1 MSFAEKIENFRKRVS
16 GMSDSFADMT
26 EEATKNALIMPFF
39 TILGYDVFDPQ
50 EFVPE
55 FVCDVGTKKGEK
67 IDYAIMRGGE
77 PIMLIEAK
85 KAGMKLQK
93 QQQGQLY
100 RYFSVNR
107 ARIAVLTNGL
117 QYNFYSDIN
126 SPNVM
131 DEEPFFSFNIL
142 NDDPSLFMQTLEQF
156 CKDGLDIP
164 NILSEAVYLKY
175 FTVVETTFRRDLEQP
190 SDEIVKYFLT
200 RPEINIAKKITAH
213 TINKYRSVT
222 AEALRKVMGVT
233 IAHTPEAEPVSEQPE
248 HNDNSAETAAIP
260 QICKP
265 IADILQK
272 ICSEKPSFSSDG
284 KIHSF
289 ICGKFRICIP
299 EHKQG
304 RYVVFANDPE
314 FIYFIND
321 LSDLETRIK
330 TLCGET
336 ANLSL

>member
-1 MSFAEKIENFRKRVS
+1 MTFSEKIEKFRKRIS

-67 IDYAIMRGGE
+67 IDYAIMSDGE
-77 PIMLIEAK
+77 PIILIEAK

-107 ARIAVLTNGL
+107 ARIAILTNGL
-117 QYNFYSDIN
+117 QYNIYSDIN

-131 DEEPFFSFNIL
+131 DDEPFFTFNIL
-142 NDDPSLFMQTLEQF
+142 TDDPSLFLQSLEQF

-164 NILSEAVYLKY
+164 AILSEAVYLKY
-175 FTVVETTFRRDLEQP
+175 FSVVEKTFRQDLENP
-190 SDEIVKYFLT
+190 SDELVKYFLS
-200 RPEINIAKKITAH
+200 RPEINSGKRITSH
-213 TINKYRSVT
+213 IINKYRPVT

-233 IAHTPEAEPVSEQPE
+233 IAKTPETVSDESTQPVNEEAETSIPTSCQPVS
-248 HNDNSAETAAIP
+248 DMLSALGKSGYIF
-260 QICKP
+260 K
-265 IADILQK
+265 
-272 ICSEKPSFSSDG
+272 SEG
-284 KIHSF
+284 KVHTF
-289 ICGKFRICIP
+289 VFDKFRIVIP
-299 EHKQG
+299 EHKAG
-304 RYVVFANDPE
+304 RYVVFSADPSTIFFVHNIAE
-314 FIYFIND
+314 LGQIINN
-321 LSDLETRIK
+321 I
-330 TLCGET
+330 CGMT
-336 ANLSL
+336 V

>member
-1 MSFAEKIENFRKRVS
+1 MDFLEKIEKFRSRIT
-16 GMSDSFADMT
+16 GMSDSFSDMT

-67 IDYAIMRGGE
+67 IDYAIMSDGE

-107 ARIAVLTNGL
+107 ARIAILTNGL
-117 QYNFYSDIN
+117 QYNIYSDIN

-131 DEEPFFSFNIL
+131 DDEPFFTFNIL
-142 NDDPSLFMQTLEQF
+142 NDDPSVFIQSLKQF

-164 NILSEAVYLKY
+164 SILSEAVYLKY
-175 FTVVETTFRRDLEQP
+175 FSVVEKTFREDLESP
-190 SDEIVKYFLT
+190 SDELVKYFLS
-200 RPEINIAKKITAH
+200 RPEINSGKRITAH

-222 AEALRKVMGVT
+222 AGALRKVMGVT
-233 IAHTPEAEPVSEQPE
+233 ISNPKSEPNESSAPESTQINTKIPEICNPAAEIIKYSGK
-248 HNDNSAETAAIP
+248 TFTY
-260 QICKP
+260 
-265 IADILQK
+265 
-272 ICSEKPSFSSDG
+272 EKSD
-284 KIHSF
+284 KLHYLD
-289 ICGKFRICIP
+289 CDKFRICVP
-299 EHKQG
+299 EHKPG
-304 RYVVFANDPE
+304 RYVIFEKSPSKVLILNG
-314 FIYFIND
+314 
-321 LSDLETRIK
+321 LSELETAVK
-330 TLCGET
+330 S
-336 ANLSL
+336 SL

>member
-1 MSFAEKIENFRKRVS
+1 MEFLEKIEKFRSRIT

-67 IDYAIMRGGE
+67 IDYAIMSDGE

-85 KAGMKLQK
+85 RAGMKLQK

-107 ARIAVLTNGL
+107 CRIAILTNGL
-117 QYNFYSDIN
+117 QYNIYSDIN

-131 DEEPFFSFNIL
+131 DDEPFFTFNIL
-142 NDDPSLFMQTLEQF
+142 NDDPSVFIQSLKQF

-164 NILSEAVYLKY
+164 SILSEAVYLKY
-175 FTVVETTFRRDLEQP
+175 FSVVEKTFRQDLESP
-190 SDEIVKYFLT
+190 SDELVKYFLT
-200 RPEINIAKKITAH
+200 RPEINSGKRITTH
-213 TINKYRSVT
+213 TINKYRPVT

-233 IAHTPEAEPVSEQPE
+233 ITNSKEEPSGSSSLEATQINTEIPEICNPAAEIIKSSGKTFTYE
-248 HNDNSAETAAIP
+248 NSGRLHYLD
-260 QICKP
+260 C
-265 IADILQK
+265 D
-272 ICSEKPSFSSDG
+272 
-284 KIHSF
+284 
-289 ICGKFRICIP
+289 KFRICVP
-299 EHKQG
+299 EHKPG
-304 RYVVFANDPE
+304 RYVIFEKSPSKVLILNG
-314 FIYFIND
+314 
-321 LSDLETRIK
+321 LSELETAVK
-330 TLCGET
+330 S
-336 ANLSL
+336 SL